1 MLQSNIDENNKQLLD
16 EAEFVLCTILQIT
29 QEPYPMIVLLF
40 IQTIS
45 QFKNKLKHAHIPL
58 SMLSSLL
65 HLPVPRQ
72 IQDIQGCLI

>member
-16 EAEFVLCTILQIT
+16 EAE
-29 QEPYPMIVLLF
+29 
-40 IQTIS
+40 
-45 QFKNKLKHAHIPL
+45 LKHAHIPL